1 MTDMRVV
8 TQDELGGPE
17 VLRLATAPVPEPGPT
32 EILVRVEAAGL
43 NPVDTKIRRG
53 GGFMGEP
60 PFTLGWDVSGVVE
73 AIGPGVRRFDV
84 GDEVLGMPGFP
95 RKGRDGAYAEY
106 VIGGSRQF
114 AHKPEALTHVEA
126 AGLSLAGLTA
136 WQALVDLG
144 GIRKGHTVLIHA
156 AAGGVGH
163 LAVQIAA
170 AHGAHVIGTASAP
183 KHDFVTSLGAA
194 EVIDYT
200 AVDFTEVVSDM
211 DIILDTVGGEYGPRS
226 LDVLKPGGVFVPL
239 PSPHDPKLTALA
251 AERGVDARQLLV
263 EPDRADLEALT
274 ALVVAGKLRVHVA
287 RSFPLADVVEAHR
300 ELETGRTKGK
310 LVLTV

>member
-1 MTDMRVV
+1 MSDMRMV

-17 VLRLATAPVPEPGPT
+17 VLRLDTAPRPEPGPT
-32 EILVRVEAAGL
+32 EILVRIAASGL
-43 NPVDTKIRRG
+43 NPVDSKMRRN
-53 GGFMGEP
+53 GGFLGTP
-60 PFTLGWDVSGVVE
+60 PFTLGWDVSGVVT

-95 RKGRDGAYAEY
+95 RRAGGYAEY
-106 VIGGSRQF
+106 VVGNSRQF
-114 AHKPEALTHVEA
+114 AAKPERLSHVEA

-136 WQALVDLG
+136 WQALVDTAG
-144 GIRKGHTVLIHA
+144 VRPGHRVLVHA

-170 AHGAHVIGTASAP
+170 AHGATVIGTASAG
-183 KHDFVTSLGAA
+183 KHDFVRGLGAA

-200 AVDFTEVVSDM
+200 KTDFASVLSDIDIVVDA
-211 DIILDTVGGEYGPRS
+211 VGGDYGPRS

-239 PSPHDPKLTALA
+239 PSPHDPKLVEA
-251 AERGVDARQLLV
+251 AAARGFDGRQLLV
-263 EPDRADLEALT
+263 EPDRSDLETLT

-287 RSFPLADVVEAHR
+287 KTFPLSEVVDAHR
-300 ELETGRTKGK
+300 ELDTGRTKGK
-310 LVLTV
+310 LVMTVPD